1 MDIQFGMCVPDVC
14 QDLDAWI
21 SNIYLYHELGLT
33 VDQAKNSIQITVQS
47 LTEDTKH
54 TKIDDIYLPKSEY
67 MPEWMWFE
75 NSPQVAKGI
84 M

>member
-1 MDIQFGMCVPDVC
+1 MDIQFGMCIPDVC
-14 QDLDAWI
+14 NDYDPI
-21 SNIYLYHELGLT
+21 VSNNVLYHELGLL
-33 VDQAKNSIQITVQS
+33 VGAAQNKFMIQVQT

-67 MPEWMWFE
+67 LPEEYWFE

>member
-14 QDLDAWI
+14 QDWDAII
-21 SNIYLYHELGLT
+21 SNLYLYHELGLT
-33 VDQAKNSIQITVQS
+33 VSGAATSIGIQANSV
-47 LTEDTKH
+47 TEDTKH

>member
-1 MDIQFGMCVPDVC
+1 MDIQFGMCIPDVC
-14 QDLDAWI
+14 YDFDPI
-21 SNIYLYHELGLT
+21 VSNNILYHELGLLIGG
-33 VDQAKNSIQITVQS
+33 ASNSIGIQVQS
-47 LTEDTKH
+47 LTEATKH

-67 MPEWMWFE
+67 MPEEYWFE